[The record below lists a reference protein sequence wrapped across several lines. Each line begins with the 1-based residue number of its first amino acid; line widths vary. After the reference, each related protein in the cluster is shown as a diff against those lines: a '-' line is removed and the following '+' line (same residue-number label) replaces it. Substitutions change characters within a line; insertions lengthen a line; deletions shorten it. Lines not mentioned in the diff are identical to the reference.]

1 MNLALVDSDHT
12 ALHMSLRPVG
22 RQLVDRCNQNVPLDL
37 HKRIGPVDPDKQ
49 KGPVGLCRRDLLVG
63 LLAGLLLGLL
73 VELLVELHRTIGYHI
88 ETFFLIVGIGG

>member
-1 MNLALVDSDHT
+1 MSLALVGSGHT
-12 ALHMSLRPVG
+12 ALRMSLRPVG
-22 RQLVDRCNQNVPLDL
+22 RRLVDQRNQKVPLDL
-37 HKRIGPVDPDKQ
+37 HKRIGPADPDKQ

-88 ETFFLIVGIGG
+88 ETFFLIVGTGG